1 MKKNCHLISILI
13 LFSSMLLLSSC
24 SSNRM
29 NASYIIIHDQLSS
42 PNEVIVSDKDVVRE
56 VANHFFKLKFN
67 EITFKE
73 WEQNFVN
80 MDITLTFYNKYDI
93 YVGKTE
99 FYFVLKNQNLTCLL
113 LTILKLTYLFI
124 KKFNYFFGFYF
135 FISKSFKKF

>member
-24 SSNRM
+24 SSTRM

-99 FYFVLKNQNLTCLL
+99 FYFVLKNGKVAYFDNN
-113 LTILKLTYLFI
+113 TYYMSI
-124 KKFNYFFGFYF
+124 GEVDYQKIIDMKN
-135 FISKSFKKF
+135 

>member
-1 MKKNCHLISILI
+1 
-13 LFSSMLLLSSC
+13 
-24 SSNRM
+24 M

-99 FYFVLKNQNLTCLL
+99 FYFVLKNGKVAYFDNN
-113 LTILKLTYLFI
+113 TYYMSI
-124 KKFNYFFGFYF
+124 GEVDYQKIIDMKN
-135 FISKSFKKF
+135 

>member
-1 MKKNCHLISILI
+1 
-13 LFSSMLLLSSC
+13 MLLLSSC

-99 FYFVLKNQNLTCLL
+99 FYFVLKNGKVAYFDNN
-113 LTILKLTYLFI
+113 TYYMSI
-124 KKFNYFFGFYF
+124 GEVDYQKIIDMKN
-135 FISKSFKKF
+135 

>member
-99 FYFVLKNQNLTCLL
+99 FYFVLKNG
-113 LTILKLTYLFI
+113 KV
-124 KKFNYFFGFYF
+124 GG
-135 FISKSFKKF
+135 

>member
-29 NASYIIIHDQLSS
+29 NASYIINHDQLSS

-99 FYFVLKNQNLTCLL
+99 FYFVLKNGKVAYFDNN
-113 LTILKLTYLFI
+113 TYYMSI
-124 KKFNYFFGFYF
+124 GEVDYQQIIDMKN
-135 FISKSFKKF
+135 

>member
-80 MDITLTFYNKYDI
+80 MDITLTFYINMTSMLEKLS
-93 YVGKTE
+93 
-99 FYFVLKNQNLTCLL
+99 F
-113 LTILKLTYLFI
+113 ILF
-124 KKFNYFFGFYF
+124 
-135 FISKSFKKF
+135 

>member
-13 LFSSMLLLSSC
+13 LFSGMLLLSSC

-99 FYFVLKNQNLTCLL
+99 FYFVLKNGKVAYFDNN
-113 LTILKLTYLFI
+113 TYYMSI
-124 KKFNYFFGFYF
+124 GEVDYQKIIDMKN
-135 FISKSFKKF
+135 

>member
-13 LFSSMLLLSSC
+13 LFSSMLLLSRC

-99 FYFVLKNQNLTCLL
+99 FYFVLKNGKVAYFDNN
-113 LTILKLTYLFI
+113 TYYMSI
-124 KKFNYFFGFYF
+124 GEVDYQKIIDMKN
-135 FISKSFKKF
+135 

>member
-80 MDITLTFYNKYDI
+80 MDITLTFYNKYDMSI
-93 YVGKTE
+93 GEVDYQKIIDM
-99 FYFVLKNQNLTCLL
+99 KN
-113 LTILKLTYLFI
+113 
-124 KKFNYFFGFYF
+124 
-135 FISKSFKKF
+135 

>member
-1 MKKNCHLISILI
+1 
-13 LFSSMLLLSSC
+13 
-24 SSNRM
+24 M

-99 FYFVLKNQNLTCLL
+99 FYFVLKNGKVAYFDNN
-113 LTILKLTYLFI
+113 TYYMSI
-124 KKFNYFFGFYF
+124 EEVDYQKIIDMKN
-135 FISKSFKKF
+135 

>member
-80 MDITLTFYNKYDI
+80 M
-93 YVGKTE
+93 VGKTE
-99 FYFVLKNQNLTCLL
+99 FYFVLKNGKVAYFDNN
-113 LTILKLTYLFI
+113 TYYMSI
-124 KKFNYFFGFYF
+124 GEVDYQKIIDMKN
-135 FISKSFKKF
+135 

>member
-56 VANHFFKLKFN
+56 VANHLSL
-67 EITFKE
+67 IH
-73 WEQNFVN
+73 
-80 MDITLTFYNKYDI
+80 
-93 YVGKTE
+93 
-99 FYFVLKNQNLTCLL
+99 
-113 LTILKLTYLFI
+113 
-124 KKFNYFFGFYF
+124 
-135 FISKSFKKF
+135 ISEPTRRS

>member
-1 MKKNCHLISILI
+1 M
-13 LFSSMLLLSSC
+13 
-24 SSNRM
+24 
-29 NASYIIIHDQLSS
+29 SYIIIHDQLSS

-99 FYFVLKNQNLTCLL
+99 FYFVLKNGKVAYFDNN
-113 LTILKLTYLFI
+113 TYYMSI
-124 KKFNYFFGFYF
+124 GEVDYQKIIDMKN
-135 FISKSFKKF
+135 

>member
-1 MKKNCHLISILI
+1 M
-13 LFSSMLLLSSC
+13 
-24 SSNRM
+24 
-29 NASYIIIHDQLSS
+29 
-42 PNEVIVSDKDVVRE
+42 IVSDKDVVRE

-99 FYFVLKNQNLTCLL
+99 FYFVLKNGKVAYFDNN
-113 LTILKLTYLFI
+113 TYYMSI
-124 KKFNYFFGFYF
+124 GEVDYQKIIDMKN
-135 FISKSFKKF
+135 